1 MGLKDFYE
9 DKKFVLG
16 RLPFVQYSAIA
27 VFVFLFLGIWN
38 LQILKS
44 KYYKEQAEKNQVR
57 SITLTAPRGKIIDRN
72 GQIIVDNRPSFTVSL
87 TRENLPGIEGSL
99 EFLASGLKL
108 DYGAFKSQI
117 DRHRW
122 LFLDG
127 WNHCRSEIHL

>member
-16 RLPFVQYSAIA
+16 RLPFIQYSAIA

-99 EFLASGLKL
+99 ITGLRIKT
-108 DYGAFKSQI
+108 GHGFKTQI
-117 DRHRW
+117 DRPATNLATFPYH
-122 LFLDG
+122 
-127 WNHCRSEIHL
+127 